1 MKGENQLEVNVNLS
15 SLEQDWV
22 VKGLWKEFA
31 DVPVNPETECIE
43 EEFLYF
49 EKGAHREV
57 IWKWFD
63 GAYSKGVEAL
73 LYDWLEEN

>member
-1 MKGENQLEVNVNLS
+1 MEKIVGINLS
-15 SLEQDWV
+15 SFEQDWV
-22 VKGLWKEFA
+22 VKELWKEFA

-49 EKGAHREV
+49 EKGTHREV

-73 LYDWLEEN
+73 LYDGLEEN